1 MKITI
6 ITKLW
11 WLHLNL
17 RCFFDYVE
25 LLNKLFGSRG
35 RHLKAGRRHSDILQG
50 IFFCKEKIYKY
61 LIHVF
66 GLPFQFDAKQ
76 IKTPVLIDM

>member
-50 IFFCKEKIYKY
+50 IFFAKKRYISY
-61 LIHVF
+61 LCIW
-66 GLPFQFDAKQ
+66 LPFQFDAKQ